1 MKDALVGVHYR
12 MKSGTL
18 TLDNPE
24 RRYILKVRDMPTED
38 KPRERLLAH
47 GPSALSI
54 QELLAIILGTG
65 TKKEEVMAMSTRIMK
80 EYGEKSL
87 MTQKNAIELADN
99 LDIPLGKAMQ
109 IIATAELGRRFFTK
123 NEHSSPTLRT
133 AREVFEY
140 TQDMRTLSKEHL
152 RGIYLNTHYKVIHD
166 EVISI
171 GTLDSN
177 IVHPRDV
184 FRPAL
189 EYSAAAIILVHNH
202 PSGITTPSE
211 ADTSVTEQI
220 IKAGALLGIDLID
233 HIIVTKDGFKS
244 VQAQYK

>member
-1 MKDALVGVHYR
+1 MKATHARVHYR

-24 RRYILKVRDMPTED
+24 RRYILKVRDMPLDE

-54 QELLAIILGTG
+54 QELLAVILSTG
-65 TKKEEVMAMSTRIMK
+65 TKKEEVMAMATRIMK

-87 MTQKNAIELADN
+87 MSQKSAKELASN
-99 LDIPLGKAMQ
+99 LDIPLGKALQ
-109 IIATAELGRRFFTK
+109 IIATAELGRRFFSK
-123 NEHSSPTLRT
+123 NEHASPTLRT
-133 AREVFEY
+133 AREVFGY

-152 RGIYLNTHYKVIHD
+152 RGIYLNSHYKVIHD
-166 EVISI
+166 EVVSI

-177 IVHPRDV
+177 IIHPRDI

-189 EYSAAAIILVHNH
+189 EYSAAALILVHNH
-202 PSGITTPSE
+202 PSGIATPSD
-211 ADTSVTEQI
+211 ADVSVTEQI

-244 VQAQYK
+244 VPAHYK